1 MTQSDQIVI
10 VLSRT
15 DADRVQEGLSDMLCW
30 CNGFIAARPDD
41 TANHPMGV
49 HEARMI
55 NLKIKR
61 ALNEQ

>member
-10 VLSRT
+10 VMSRE
-15 DADRVQEGLSDMLCW
+15 DAERVQNGLSDMLCW
-30 CNGFIAARPDD
+30 CSGFIAAQPDD
-41 TANHPMGV
+41 TVHHPMGIS
-49 HEARMI
+49 EARMI